1 MKHIF
6 LIRHGETDW
15 NREGRFQGK
24 MDIPLNTI
32 GKKQAEAA
40 AKALGNAAIDR
51 VVSSSLAR
59 AADTAIAS
67 TVLSGLAVEVM
78 DGFREIDHGLWEGHT
93 ADEVEKLWPGMLLQ
107 WHLHPEAV
115 TMPEGETLRDVQV
128 RALSAL
134 EDVIAGPGNRV
145 AVFSHDAVIKVILCG
160 VVDCNLS
167 SFWRFRIANGS
178 ITLLEAGETGLS
190 LHVMGD
196 AHHTGNPWQ
205 RVEQKGL

>member
-24 MDIPLNTI
+24 MDIPLNAL
-32 GKKQAEAA
+32 GRKQAAAA
-40 AKALGNAAIDR
+40 AKALENAAIDR
-51 VVSSSLAR
+51 VVSSSLSR
-59 AADTAIAS
+59 AADTAGAS
-67 TVLSGLAVEVM
+67 TALSGLSVEVM

-93 ADEVEKLWPGMLLQ
+93 AEEVEKLWPGMLGT
-107 WHLHPEAV
+107 WHSHPETV
-115 TMPEGETLRDVQV
+115 TMPEGETLKDVQV
-128 RALSAL
+128 RALAAL
-134 EDVIAGPGNRV
+134 EDVIAAKGSRV

-160 VVDCNLS
+160 VVDCKLS

-178 ITLLEAGETGLS
+178 ITLLEAGEKGLS

>member
-24 MDIPLNTI
+24 MDIPLNAL
-32 GKKQAEAA
+32 GRKQAEAA
-40 AKALGNAAIDR
+40 AKALESAAIDR
-51 VVSSSLAR
+51 VVSSSLSR
-59 AADTAIAS
+59 AADTANAS
-67 TVLSGLAVEVM
+67 AALLGLAVEIM

-93 ADEVEKLWPGMLLQ
+93 AEEVEKIWPGMLAT
-107 WHLHPEAV
+107 WHSHPETV
-115 TMPEGETLRDVQV
+115 TMPEGETLKDVQA
-128 RALSAL
+128 RASAAL
-134 EDVIAGPGNRV
+134 EDVIAGSGNRV
-145 AVFSHDAVIKVILCG
+145 AIFSHDAVIKVLLCG

-178 ITLLEAGETGLS
+178 ITLLEAGERGLS